1 MKVAI
6 MQPYFFP
13 YIGYWQLINIADTF
27 VILDD
32 VNYIN
37 RGWVNRNKILS
48 NNGTQYFNLV
58 LEHKSQNKKINEI
71 RIADEPKSA
80 VSNMMKIECT
90 YHKAPFYSDVYPLV
104 EKIISNS
111 ERNLAMYLTESIERI
126 CDYLNITTK
135 VLRSSDLGIA
145 SDLKAQD
152 RIIAIAGHF
161 DADTY
166 INPIGGVDLY
176 SKNSFENAGV
186 DLYFLKTGQ
195 LQYSQ
200 FENNFIPN
208 LSIIDV
214 MMFNSVERISEMLH
228 MYELM

>member
-1 MKVAI
+1 
-6 MQPYFFP
+6 
-13 YIGYWQLINIADTF
+13 
-27 VILDD
+27 
-32 VNYIN
+32 
-37 RGWVNRNKILS
+37 
-48 NNGTQYFNLV
+48 
-58 LEHKSQNKKINEI
+58 
-71 RIADEPKSA
+71 
-80 VSNMMKIECT
+80 
-90 YHKAPFYSDVYPLV
+90 VYPLV
-104 EKIISNS
+104 ERTILNG
-111 ERNLAMYLTESIERI
+111 ERNLATYLAESIECV

-176 SKNSFENAGV
+176 SKDSFENAGV
-186 DLYFLKTGQ
+186 DLYCLKTGQ

-200 FENNFIPN
+200 FENNFMSM

-214 MMFNSVERISEMLH
+214 MMFKSVGRINEMLH